1 MTEEMKN
8 APVVE
13 EEELTAVEVKTKKE
27 KVSKKIKKLAAR
39 SAQLI
44 NYIQANQ
51 EDREVTEVI
60 IEGVFKIFGGFEEL
74 PDFTKVMEMVAK
86 FQAEPDKAEKIL
98 APLDEEKKAIRKEKR
113 EERFQKRVAKYIES
127 QKQ

>member
-8 APVVE
+8 TPVVE
-13 EEELTAVEVKTKKE
+13 EEELTAVEAKTKKE

-44 NYIQANQ
+44 NYIQAHQ

-60 IEGVFKIFGGFEEL
+60 IEGIFTIFGGFEEL
-74 PDFTKVMEMVAK
+74 PDFTKTVELVAK
-86 FQAEPDKAEKIL
+86 YQAEPDKAEKIL

>member
-8 APVVE
+8 TPVVE
-13 EEELTAVEVKTKKE
+13 EEELTAVEAKTKKE

-44 NYIQANQ
+44 NYIQAHQ

-60 IEGVFKIFGGFEEL
+60 IEGVFTIFGGFEEL
-74 PDFTKVMEMVAK
+74 PDFTKIVELVAK
-86 FQAEPDKAEKIL
+86 YQAEPDKAEKIL